1 MGPATIALSLRRVLL
16 SGALGLALLIP
27 ASVIPGPGSA
37 ATCLAASGSHRV
49 AVALEHGD
57 GGTLLRCV
65 SFSTDT
71 ISGADAVHRSGI
83 ESGTVTFGGFGLA
96 VCQLDGE
103 PASYPPSCWT
113 GTSPFWALFVARGG
127 GSWQTSSL
135 GMSNLA
141 LHDGDALGFRYESQS
156 AQPAPP
162 SIAGRCPDPTPPPVT
177 PRPVTPPP
185 VTPRPTVRPVVTPA
199 PPIRTHEP
207 TPATPSPGTPSP
219 EATDP
224 AGAPGASPQASSE
237 PSADAVAEASD
248 APDASPAPAGAP
260 GATPGA
266 TTLDAAPVDAT
277 GSSGGGPPI
286 GLVLAAVAGL
296 AFLALGLLHLRR
308 TP

>member
-37 ATCLAASGSHRV
+37 VTCLAASGSHRV

-57 GGTLLRCV
+57 GRTVLRCV
-65 SFSTDT
+65 SFSTDA

-135 GMSNLA
+135 GISNLA
-141 LHDGDALGFRYESQS
+141 LHDGAALGFRDESQS
-156 AQPAPP
+156 GQPAPP

-199 PPIRTHEP
+199 PSIRTHAP
-207 TPATPSPGTPSP
+207 TPATPSPGAPSLAGTPQ
-219 EATDP
+219 
-224 AGAPGASPQASSE
+224 ASPSASSE
-237 PSADAVAEASD
+237 PDSGAVAGATDASS
-248 APDASPAPAGAP
+248 ASPAPAGLTGP
-260 GATPGA
+260 TLGP
-266 TTLDAAPVDAT
+266 TTLDVVPAGSA
-277 GSSGGGPPI
+277 GSSGAGPPI
-286 GLVLAAVAGL
+286 GLVLAIVAGL
-296 AFLALGLLHLRR
+296 AFLALGVLHLRR
-308 TP
+308 AP